1 MQQTEVKEMLEEVL
15 KKMLKKEPFK
25 EWMSLKEGA
34 EYAGVCP
41 NTFMRFRN
49 MGLKISE
56 IDGVKKVSK
65 TEIDNFFKDYSY

>member
-1 MQQTEVKEMLEEVL
+1 MQKTEVKEILEDVVKE
-15 KKMLKKEPFK
+15 MLKKAPFK

-34 EYAGVCP
+34 EYADVSP
-41 NTFMRFRN
+41 NIFRKFRN

-65 TEIDNFFKDYSY
+65 TEIDIFLKDHSY